1 MTSATDPERDPT
13 TQNRDIMMPAQTPQ
27 QQPAADELSHLRQA
41 LDESERRYAALFQS
55 AFDAILIEDSQERIL
70 DANPAACR
78 MLGYTREELCTMTT
92 FQLQAPHELTGA
104 PNPVYRQASEGQ
116 REGTRLSTE
125 MVRRDGTVFPVD
137 VTITPLRL
145 RQGLIFVDVL
155 RDMSERQRAERELA
169 EERNL
174 LRTLID
180 LLPDYVYFKDRQG
193 RYRLLNKAAQA
204 LLGIS
209 SESEAL
215 GKLPDEFFSPE
226 LAEAYRQ
233 MDCQVIESGRSFFNV
248 EQIVTDHTGAPH
260 TVLMTKI
267 PLRDSAAEVI
277 GLVAIARDITERKQ
291 FEDTL
296 AHYATRLNVLHTLQQ
311 GVLAGQPAHEIA
323 LMALQGFCHLV
334 PCWSASLALFDPE
347 RDDVLMMIVGG
358 QGNAVLNAGEHVR
371 LSEFNVS
378 QNVWRQR
385 QMIVDD
391 VTALSAPS
399 VLQRRMAAYGV
410 RAYLSAPLVVGE
422 QVLGELALG
431 EQGASAFGAAH
442 RVIATQLADQ
452 LAIALSHVRLSEQVR
467 RSNEELQRRV
477 AERTQELERTRSRV
491 EAILNNSSDAILL
504 VRPTGTISQTNL
516 TFDQLFGYQPDE
528 LFDQPLTRV
537 AHPDSV
543 TRFAQAIER
552 VAHEGGVEQ
561 LEIVARRK
569 DGSTFDAEVGLSR
582 IPAIGG
588 RRGGLVCHL
597 RDITERKRAESALL
611 ESEIRYRGLFEHA
624 PVSLW
629 EEDFSGVRARIEAL
643 RAQGVTDF
651 RRYFAEHPE
660 AMQACAAEVR
670 ILQVNQATLDLFDLP
685 CCEDLRAA
693 LAEMAF
699 DPGQDLLRE
708 QVIVLAEGRT
718 RHESEQ
724 TFVTRTGRTV
734 HTVVGLSL
742 PPGSEETWA
751 RILVYVIDITAR
763 KRAEEELRKALEK
776 ERELSELKMRFVSMA
791 SHEFR
796 TPLTTIVSSAEI
808 LERYFDRLQP
818 DQKAKHFQRVRAASQ
833 HMTQLLDEVLLLGR
847 AEADQLQ
854 FSPTQLDIV
863 ALAQEV
869 LEQVQIGASAELRF
883 ETTLESSQPLVW
895 LDEKLIRH
903 ILTNLLS
910 NAVKYSPHGGTVRF
924 ALVCTQQEVLIRVQ
938 DEGIGIPPKDLE
950 HLFEPFHRGENV
962 GTIQGTGLG
971 LAITKRAVD
980 VHGGTIA
987 CESAVGAGTTFTVR
1001 IPVQRQAPSGGQDH
1015 DQDTGN

>member
-1 MTSATDPERDPT
+1 MTATDPSLSS
-13 TQNRDIMMPAQTPQ
+13 
-27 QQPAADELSHLRQA
+27 DEMRQLRQA
-41 LDESERRYAALFQS
+41 LLEAEQHYEALFHG
-55 AFDAILIEDSQERIL
+55 AFDAILIEDSEERIL

-78 MLGYTREELCTMTT
+78 MLGYTRDELCTMSTA
-92 FQLQAPHELTGA
+92 QLQAPQHRTRV
-104 PNPVYRQASEGQ
+104 PNPIYQQALAGQ

-125 MVRRDGTVFPVD
+125 LVRRDGSVFPVD
-137 VTITPLRL
+137 VTITPLYLQR
-145 RQGLIFVDVL
+145 GLVFVDIL
-155 RDMSERQRAERELA
+155 RDMSERQQAEQALA

-180 LLPDYVYFKDRQG
+180 LLPDYVYFKDRDG
-193 RYRLLNKAAQA
+193 RYRLLNKASQA
-204 LLGIS
+204 LLGVA
-209 SESEAL
+209 SEAEVV
-215 GKLPDEFFSPE
+215 GKVPEDFFAAE
-226 LAEAYRQ
+226 LASEYRTMDQQVLEEAQ
-233 MDCQVIESGRSFFNV
+233 SFFNV
-248 EQIVTDHTGAPH
+248 EQAVTDHTGATH

-267 PLRDSAAEVI
+267 PLLDSAGEVQ

-291 FEDTL
+291 FETTL
-296 AHYATRLNVLHTLQQ
+296 SHYAARLNVLHTLQQ
-311 GVLAGQPAHEIA
+311 GVLAGQPAHEVA
-323 LMALQGFCHLV
+323 MVALQGFCHLV

-347 RDDVLMMIVGG
+347 RDEVLMVMVGEHG
-358 QGNAVLNAGEHVR
+358 ETVFNAGERVPLSQFNIPDNVR
-371 LSEFNVS
+371 
-378 QNVWRQR
+378 RR
-385 QMIVDD
+385 RHAIVDD
-391 VTALSAPS
+391 VTTLPAPS
-399 VLQRRMAAYGV
+399 VLQRRMAAYGA
-410 RAYLSAPLVVGE
+410 RAYLSTPLVVGD

-431 EQGASAFGAAH
+431 ERQAGAFGAAH

-452 LAIALSHVRLSEQVR
+452 LAIALSHIRLSHQVR
-467 RSNEELQRRV
+467 RHTEELQRRV

-504 VRPTGTISQTNL
+504 VRSTGTISQTNL
-516 TFDQLFGYQPDE
+516 TFDRLFGYQPDE

-537 AHPDSV
+537 AHPESV
-543 TRFAQAIER
+543 AHFAQAIEQ
-552 VAHEGGVEQ
+552 VARQGVVEQ
-561 LEIVARRK
+561 LEIVAQRK

-582 IPAIGG
+582 IPAVVGQ
-588 RRGGLVCHL
+588 RGGLVCHL

-629 EEDFSGVRARIEAL
+629 EEDFSRVRARIDAL

-660 AMQACAAEVR
+660 AIQTCAAEAR
-670 ILQVNQATLDLFDLP
+670 ILQVNQATLDLFELDSYD
-685 CCEDLRAA
+685 DLRATLADLAYDPQQHLLHEQVIA
-693 LAEMAF
+693 LAE
-699 DPGQDLLRE
+699 GQ
-708 QVIVLAEGRT
+708 T

-734 HTVVGLSL
+734 HTVVGLSI

-751 RILVYVIDITAR
+751 RILVYVIDITER

-776 ERELSELKMRFVSMA
+776 ERELSDLKTRFVSMA

-796 TPLTTIVSSAEI
+796 TPLTTIVSSTEI
-808 LERYFDRLQP
+808 LERYFDRLEP
-818 DQKAKHFQRVRAASQ
+818 DQKAKHFQRVRAASH

-854 FSPTQLDIV
+854 FRPQQIDIV

-869 LEQVQIGASAELRF
+869 LEQVQPGAAPGVRF
-883 ETTLESSQPLVW
+883 EESFQCPQPVLW
-895 LDEKLIRH
+895 LDEKLMRH

-910 NAVKYSPHGGTVRF
+910 NAVKYSPQGGTVRF
-924 ALVCTQQEVLIRVQ
+924 MLACTGQELLIRVQ

-980 VHGGTIA
+980 LHGGTIV
-987 CESAVGAGTTFTVR
+987 CESVVGAGTTFTVR
-1001 IPVQRQAPSGGQDH
+1001 IPWQGRMSPGEQDR
-1015 DQDTGN
+1015 DQDIGD